1 MWEDPIVSDVRRVRE
16 QLAAEFNFDVHA
28 IFAEMQKRQRKLGKR
43 LVSPRKSKKA
53 EQGAAPGRDSAALH
67 PGR

>member
-1 MWEDPIVSDVRRVRE
+1 MWEDPIVSDVRRLRE
-16 QLAAEFNFDVHA
+16 QLASKLNFDVHA

-53 EQGAAPGRDSAALH
+53 EQGAAPDRDSAARH